1 MPYISAI
8 KGYPSLLISNIF
20 FCTSLS
26 LFGGTLLCP
35 PKFKASIYKHRS
47 AMDLPTEA
55 ACLSGVVS
63 SFGAGLSPLTLY
75 IRGQVLRSLESPLPL
90 CIYRIA
96 YFPLKNNRQDIRI
109 PVFGFVLKYKLYI
122 FVLYVLTDQ
131 FAVCYNNTVAEN
143 PTEQYRRTFFCVQGI
158 SYLFLRKARVS
169 SQKGYKNKKTVER
182 VTNIWYNI
190 IAYPVKPVKHKSNT
204 RKEITENDQKRNR

>member
-1 MPYISAI
+1 M
-8 KGYPSLLISNIF
+8 
-20 FCTSLS
+20 
-26 LFGGTLLCP
+26 
-35 PKFKASIYKHRS
+35 
-47 AMDLPTEA
+47 
-55 ACLSGVVS
+55 
-63 SFGAGLSPLTLY
+63 
-75 IRGQVLRSLESPLPL
+75 
-90 CIYRIA
+90 
-96 YFPLKNNRQDIRI
+96 
-109 PVFGFVLKYKLYI
+109 FGFVLKYKLYI